1 MEDNPM
7 CIDLSISAILC
18 VLLPLS
24 GAGAEEHSEIPD
36 DFPRFIVPG
45 HEKGMESLRALYYL
59 HYKPAGPMATLWD
72 EWLSGSSLWPAV
84 SSEGKMSSIR
94 KRWERTLSARRIDPE
109 GYVATHQHSSIAHQ
123 DGWPFPFWKQG
134 GPGTWGW
141 HFSLQ
146 NVPGGWHGTD
156 IKTQEGWEIKDAA
169 DRGIDEQGWNIEL
182 SSADSEASVRTP
194 SLTIHHDQSPFIQLR
209 WRASGMDNT
218 QPYLEW
224 TTEDSPEFS
233 SDKRFYFAPISES
246 QGIVYTMIP
255 VFKSPEWKGKITRL
269 GINFDN
275 PKSVATVGIQ
285 AIFTQYDTRHNINNQ
300 CFIRGCC
307 QYFWWTRD
315 LNFLRENL
323 SRIRI
328 ALLYMMG
335 DLGGRRE
342 KCILT
347 PFVGH
352 CGRSGLEIDADGKK
366 TILSGRGI
374 GNNYWDLLPMGYKDA
389 YATIHYY
396 DALNYMAALERE
408 INAHPEWNMPAG
420 PLRLSP
426 DEILQHAE
434 EVKDHAGKI
443 FWNDAT
449 GRFVCGID
457 VDGKSYD
464 YGFTFVNCEAI
475 YYDFATDQQA
485 ESIMDWL
492 SGERIVAGDTSQ
504 GEDIYRWRFG
514 PRSTTKRNVEYY
526 GWFWHSPESIPWG
539 GQVQD
544 GGAVLGF
551 SYHDLQSRLKVRG
564 PDDAWDRLS
573 EIARWL
579 DEVQAAGGY
588 REYYKD
594 SKRGTTLQGGGQA
607 GGLGLDHEFFESILV
622 PQIMI
627 HGFLGLKPRGDGFEI
642 NPRLP
647 KDWPQLEITQ
657 IHLHQL
663 TLDVVASETEITI
676 TAKEGQAE
684 QPFFIYAP
692 VGVWSMS
699 YTDPDGKSD
708 EATTAVIEKH
718 GDGIPV
724 RLEKSGILQ
733 LTRMER

>member
-1 MEDNPM
+1 MR
-7 CIDLSISAILC
+7 IDLSISTILC
-18 VLLPLS
+18 ILLPLS
-24 GAGAEEHSEIPD
+24 GAGAKEQSEIPD

-45 HEKGMESLRALYYL
+45 HERSMESLRALYFL

-84 SSEGKMSSIR
+84 SSQMYSIR
-94 KRWERTLSARRIDPE
+94 KRWARALSARRIDPE
-109 GYVATHQHSSIAHQ
+109 GYVATHQHASIAHQ

-141 HFSLQ
+141 HFSLDK
-146 NVPGGWHGTD
+146 VPEGWHGTEK
-156 IKTQEGWEIKDAA
+156 KTQEGWEISGAM
-169 DRGIDEQGWNIEL
+169 DRGIDDQGWNIEL
-182 SSADSEASVRTP
+182 ASADTDSDTCATVRTP
-194 SLTIHHDQSPFIQLR
+194 PLLIHPDQSPFIQLR

-233 SDKRFYFAPISES
+233 PDRRFYFAPINES
-246 QGIVYTMIP
+246 QDVAYTMIP

-269 GINFDN
+269 GINFGN
-275 PKSVATVGIQ
+275 PPSGAMVGIQ
-285 AIFTQYDTRHNINNQ
+285 ALFTQYDTRHNINNQ

-315 LNFLRENL
+315 LNFLRDNL
-323 SRIRI
+323 GRIRL
-328 ALLYMMG
+328 ALLYMM
-335 DLGGRRE
+335 DELGGRRE

-366 TILSGRGI
+366 IIHSGRGI
-374 GNNYWDLLPMGYKDA
+374 GNNYWDLLPMGHKDA

-396 DALNYMAALERE
+396 DTLNYMAALERE
-408 INAHPEWNMPAG
+408 IAAHPEWNMPAG

-426 DEILQHAE
+426 DEILQHAR
-434 EVKDHAGKI
+434 EVKDYAGKL
-443 FWNDAT
+443 FWNDST
-449 GRFVCGID
+449 GRFTCGID
-457 VDGKSYD
+457 IDGKSYD
-464 YGFTFVNCEAI
+464 YGFTFINCEAI
-475 YYDFATDQQA
+475 HYGFATEQQA
-485 ESIMDWL
+485 ESIMEWL

-504 GEDIYRWRFG
+504 GEDIYHWRFG

-551 SYHDLQSRLKVRG
+551 SYHDLQSRLKTRG
-564 PDDAWDRLS
+564 PDDAWKRLS
-573 EIARWL
+573 EITRWL

-594 SKRGTTLQGGGQA
+594 GKRGTTLQGGGRP

-627 HGFLGLKPRGDGFEI
+627 HGFLGFKPRGDGFEI
-642 NPRLP
+642 HPRLP
-647 KDWPQLEITQ
+647 RDWPQLEITQ

-663 TLDVVASETEITI
+663 VLNIAASETNIIITI
-676 TAKEGQAE
+676 KEGRAE
-684 QPFFIYAP
+684 QSFFIYVPAGTWN
-692 VGVWSMS
+692 VS
-699 YTDPDGKSD
+699 YTKPDG
-708 EATTAVIEKH
+708 EPGAETTVVVEQP

-724 RLEKSGILQ
+724 HLEKHGILQ
-733 LTRMER
+733 LMRMDR